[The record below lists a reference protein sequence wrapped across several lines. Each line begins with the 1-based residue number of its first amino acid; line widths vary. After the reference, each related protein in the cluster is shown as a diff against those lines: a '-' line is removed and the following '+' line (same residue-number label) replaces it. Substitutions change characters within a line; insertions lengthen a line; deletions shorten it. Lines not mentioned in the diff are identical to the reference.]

1 MGKRNISGE
10 GLAVVSPYGIHEC
23 SCNDDPRST
32 LSFTLLRSFD
42 RVRRQKGAK
51 GAQIQGVLK
60 YKYAI
65 APLHGKVAYSDLLRL
80 MHNLANTDI
89 DFTKPSPIE
98 ETAAEKSYFEVD
110 NKDVILSIFKCAED
124 GNGYILRLYNASDNE
139 IDVKLKFGIH
149 IEQIF
154 ECNLN
159 EENICECASVNNFVE
174 TRFSKW
180 QIKTFR
186 VL

>member
-1 MGKRNISGE
+1 M
-10 GLAVVSPYGIHEC
+10 
-23 SCNDDPRST
+23 
-32 LSFTLLRSFD
+32 
-42 RVRRQKGAK
+42 
-51 GAQIQGVLK
+51 
-60 YKYAI
+60 
-65 APLHGKVAYSDLLRL
+65 
-80 MHNLANTDI
+80 
-89 DFTKPSPIE
+89 
-98 ETAAEKSYFEVD
+98 
-110 NKDVILSIFKCAED
+110 ILSVFKCAED

-159 EENICECASVNNFVE
+159 EENICECASVNNSVE